1 MLEVE
6 AAEAG
11 VKRARKGLTA
21 RNQRASA
28 SSSIPVIFFSFF
40 LGFLLDV
47 RLDDLLHISD
57 LDQHVLRLQ
66 VRVDNA
72 ALPVEII

>member
-1 MLEVE
+1 MFKVK

-11 VKRARKGLTA
+11 VKRAWKRLTA

-28 SSSIPVIFFSFF
+28 SSAVPIILFGFF

-72 ALPVEII
+72 ALPVEIV